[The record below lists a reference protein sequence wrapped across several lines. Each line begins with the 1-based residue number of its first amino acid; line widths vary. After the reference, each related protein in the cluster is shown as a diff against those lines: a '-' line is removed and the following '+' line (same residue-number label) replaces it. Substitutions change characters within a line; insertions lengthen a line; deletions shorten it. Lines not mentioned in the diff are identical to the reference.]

1 MRGGKENRVQQ
12 IQRECQ
18 TDKKQPERTDEM
30 GLKPEEKC
38 QTFRNLTI

>member
-18 TDKKQPERTDEM
+18 TDKKQPARTDET

-38 QTFRNLTI
+38 QTFTNLTI